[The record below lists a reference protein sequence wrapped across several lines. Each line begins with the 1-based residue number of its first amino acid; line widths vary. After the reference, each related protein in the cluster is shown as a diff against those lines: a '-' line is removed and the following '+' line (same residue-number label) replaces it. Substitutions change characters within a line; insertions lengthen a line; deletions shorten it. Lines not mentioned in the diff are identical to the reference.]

1 MNNVEQNPK
10 AELPPPYVPALLL
23 FAASRVVMLVA
34 MAFANRML
42 PVEPNALTWEAT
54 SRWFR
59 FLLRHDSGWYLDIA
73 THGYSWNG
81 NGLEKQ
87 TVGFYPLYPTLIKA
101 LTFLGF
107 SHAASAVIIPNVAI
121 IIAIIVFT
129 KLVAEWYD
137 NETALYS
144 VAFLSFFPGSL
155 FFSAAYT
162 ESLTFLFVVCFFLY
176 LLRKRFLVAACFAG
190 LCFATRS
197 TGLVLLAPLAWEI
210 IRRYWP
216 DNRRR
221 LLLEG
226 ALSML
231 IASSGLWLYMI
242 YLWAKFRA
250 PFAFMTALA
259 AWNEGSHFGSPLL
272 LQPVYKAATDLRYQ
286 LQHFIADPNALSF
299 VLFLVFVA
307 LVVIFRKRMV
317 MSLLLFSAGA
327 LLLPYFTRTGGV
339 GFASFTRY
347 VMLAFPVFIIAAT
360 FSKRRIWIGLAIC
373 GISGAL
379 LFWYTAL
386 FAKWYW
392 VG

>member
-1 MNNVEQNPK
+1 MTNSKVEARIVRYK
-10 AELPPPYVPALLL
+10 LPLVALAI
-23 FAASRVVMLVA
+23 FAASRMVMLIA
-34 MAFANRML
+34 MAFANRMI
-42 PVEPNALTWEAT
+42 PIEPTAQTWEAT

-59 FLLRHDSGWYLDIA
+59 FLLRYDSGWYLHIA

-81 NGLEKQ
+81 NGMEQQ
-87 TVGFYPLYPTLIKA
+87 TVAFYPLYPLLIKA

-107 SHAASAVIIPNVAI
+107 SHAASAVIVPSVAI
-121 IIAIIVFT
+121 IIGIVVFT

-137 NETALYS
+137 DETALYS

-155 FFSAAYT
+155 FFSAAYK
-162 ESLTFLFVVCFFLY
+162 ESLTFLFVVCFFLF

-197 TGLVLLAPLAWEI
+197 TGLVLLPPLAWEI
-210 IRRYWP
+210 IRCYWP

-242 YLWAKFRA
+242 YLWAVFRA

-259 AWNEGSHFGSPLL
+259 AWNESHLGSPLL
-272 LQPVYKAATDLRYQ
+272 LQPVYRAVIDLRYQ

-307 LVVIFRKRMV
+307 LVVIFRKRMAV
-317 MSLLLFSAGA
+317 SLLLYSAGA
-327 LLLPYFTRTGGV
+327 LLLPYFTRTAGA

-360 FSKRRIWIGLAIC
+360 FSKRRVWIGLAIC

>member
-1 MNNVEQNPK
+1 
-10 AELPPPYVPALLL
+10 
-23 FAASRVVMLVA
+23 MLVA
-34 MAFANRML
+34 MAFANQFI
-42 PVEPNALTWEAT
+42 PVDPAAKTWEAT
-54 SRWFR
+54 DRWFR
-59 FLLRHDSGWYLDIA
+59 FLLRYDSGWYLHIA

-81 NGLEKQ
+81 NGMEQQ
-87 TVGFYPLYPTLIKA
+87 TVAFYPLYPLLIKA

-121 IIAIIVFT
+121 LAAIVLFT
-129 KLVAEWYD
+129 KLVADSYD
-137 NETALYS
+137 NETAICS

-162 ESLTFLFVVCFFLY
+162 ESLAFLFIVCFFLF
-176 LLRKRFLVAACFAG
+176 LVRKRFVLAACFVA

-197 TGLVLLAPLAWEI
+197 TGLLLVAPLAWEI
-210 IRRYWP
+210 VRRYWP

-226 ALSML
+226 ALSMV

-242 YLWAKFRA
+242 YLWVAFRA

-259 AWNEGSHFGSPLL
+259 AWNESHLGSPWLL
-272 LQPVYKAATDLRYQ
+272 KPVYRAAIDLRYQ
-286 LQHFIADPNALSF
+286 LETFIADPNALSF
-299 VLFLVFVA
+299 MLFLVFVA
-307 LVVIFRKRMV
+307 LVVVFRKRV
-317 MSLLLFSAGA
+317 AVSLLLFSAGA
-327 LLLPYFTRTGGV
+327 LLLPYFTRTAGA

-360 FSKRRIWIGLAIC
+360 LAKRRIWLGLAIC

-386 FAKWYW
+386 FAKWHW